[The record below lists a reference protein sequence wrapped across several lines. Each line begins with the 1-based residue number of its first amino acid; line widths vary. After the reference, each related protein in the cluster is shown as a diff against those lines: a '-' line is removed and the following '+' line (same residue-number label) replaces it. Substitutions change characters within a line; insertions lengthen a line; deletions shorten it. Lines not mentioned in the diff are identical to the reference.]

1 MTDSNPL
8 HDNFFRRTLSEKSV
22 AHDFLQNY
30 LPQDIVAHL
39 ALETLAICKDTF
51 IAKTRKNVR
60 DKEKRQA
67 DLLYRVNTA
76 NGDSAFVYF
85 LFEHKS
91 YASHFVALQLLEYMA
106 AIWQLHLQQYPKT
119 KKLPIIIPIVI
130 YHGDNAQQALGLRDL
145 VELPD
150 PAFARYLPDFELA
163 FFDFSARSDL
173 RIKGNILLQLVLLAL
188 RAKTDPKAAA
198 HVKIILEKLSQL
210 DDDATSI
217 EWLRVILDY
226 LSQVTEL
233 EQGTVYD
240 MLTGYLS
247 VEKENMMAT
256 LAQQWRAEGRTEG
269 RITTLRRLLTRR
281 FQDAA
286 SRPNI
291 LARIEA
297 GTVEELDTWL
307 DNILDAKS
315 IEEVFA

>member
-106 AIWQLHLQQYPKT
+106 AIWQLHLQQNPNC
-119 KKLPIIIPIVI
+119 KKLPTIVPIVI
-130 YHGDNAQQALGLRDL
+130 YHGDNTQQALGLRDL